1 MSEKTSCGCS
11 ADNKLIFACSGCAD
25 VGYLADKTARILSVS
40 GLGKMSCLAGIGGG
54 VTGMIEGAKRADK
67 LLVIDGCGVGCGKL
81 IAEQA
86 GLSFEHLTVTD
97 LGLVKGSAPADG
109 KNMDLVAAKAREL
122 LSCKG

>member
-11 ADNKLIFACSGCAD
+11 ADNKLIFACSGSAD
-25 VGYLADKTARILSVS
+25 VGYLADKTARVLSVS
-40 GLGKMSCLAGIGGG
+40 GLGKMSCLAGLGG
-54 VTGMIEGAKRADK
+54 VASMIEGAKRADK
-67 LLVIDGCGVGCGKL
+67 VLVIDGCGVGCGKL
-81 IAEQA
+81 LAEQA

-109 KNMDLVAAKAREL
+109 QNLDLVAAKAREL